1 MCSQHPYLIE
11 HSCLTPALI
20 SGLRRYPHTLIQTC
34 AHKILKLGVVVHAFN
49 SSALGESPHSDLV
62 HIVTFRRAGVTQRG
76 TLSERRKSI
85 FLVSENV

>member
-1 MCSQHPYLIE
+1 MPILTSVHIKTKKLMMCSFLLLNTRIRLME
-11 HSCLTPALI
+11 
-20 SGLRRYPHTLIQTC
+20 
-34 AHKILKLGVVVHAFN
+34 HAFN